1 MENLKE
7 RHADV
12 SVLKNKQTLH
22 TISHCPSSKHTAGY
36 EIERSNRTAGERND
50 SN

>member
-12 SVLKNKQTLH
+12 SVLKNKQTHPLNNLL
-22 TISHCPSSKHTAGY
+22 SLFKK
-36 EIERSNRTAGERND
+36 
-50 SN
+50 